1 MSVRIGDIVTHKGA
15 PWYVVSSPC
24 AWGLVEIAPT
34 KHGAGSIIVTLDML
48 KAQEGDYLLWLFSN
62 TSLEACHSTTNL

>member
-15 PWYVVSSPC
+15 PWHVVSSPMG
-24 AWGLVEIAPT
+24 GLVEIAPT
-34 KHGAGSIIVTLDML
+34 PHGAGSIVVTLDIL